1 MVVIYESNQLTIV
14 ISMLQCIELGTMLKN
29 INQICNNV
37 LWDSQYSLNIP
48 IHTRFDMEWEYLGI
62 FHVVMWV
69 PHNIVTNMNNAMLS
83 RPSVYG
89 VYSPAPPPSF
99 AHVVPHMV
107 WACTMTNHF
116 NVPPL
121 TYPPT
126 TITTLIGGERRGD
139 NLTTTFFLCITN
151 WLCFQFS

>member
-89 VYSPAPPPSF
+89 VYSPAPPPLLHMWSPTWYG
-99 AHVVPHMV
+99 HVQ
-107 WACTMTNHF
+107 WQ
-116 NVPPL
+116 
-121 TYPPT
+121 
-126 TITTLIGGERRGD
+126 TTLTCPPS
-139 NLTTTFFLCITN
+139 LTHPPPSPRWLVGNEGVITSPPR
-151 WLCFQFS
+151 FSYV